1 MEKSPKVYAEE
12 DLYVLLRPLTNKKGM
27 TLRSSIESPICD
39 VRIITSGGSTIPAH
53 SSVLGSVSTVL
64 EKIMDRPREHQYA
77 DKIVPILGVPCD
89 SVFSFV
95 RCLYSSRCTEEEMNK
110 YGIHLLALSHVYR
123 VPKLKQR
130 CSKGLIKQLTIENV
144 IDILQLT
151 KLCDVPDLYVKCMK
165 LVSENFKAVEAT
177 EGWKFLQDHD
187 PSLELEIL
195 QFMDEAESRQKR
207 MSKKIE
213 ERSLYLELSEA
224 MECLEH
230 IFTEGCT
237 SVGPCD
243 VEVTKNKEPCKKFCT
258 CQGLQVLIRHFVQC
272 KKRVNGGCSRCKRM
286 WQLLQLHSS
295 VCDNSDLCRVPLCR
309 DFKLRREVSTNKG
322 ELDARWKLLVK
333 KVVAAKVMSSLSL
346 PKREE
351 AANVGTVKKMRL

>member
-12 DLYVLLRPLTNKKGM
+12 DLYALLRPVTNKKGM
-27 TLRSSIESPICD
+27 TLRSSIESPLCD

-53 SSVLGSVSTVL
+53 SSILGSVSTVL
-64 EKIMDRPREHQYA
+64 EKILDRPRKHQYA

-89 SVFSFV
+89 SVFAFV

-130 CSKGLIKQLTIENV
+130 CSKGLIKELTIENV
-144 IDILQLT
+144 IDVLQLT

-177 EGWKFLQDHD
+177 EGWKFLQVHD

-195 QFMDEAESRQKR
+195 QFIDEAESKQKR

-213 ERSLYLELSEA
+213 EGSLYLELSEA

-309 DFKLRREVSTNKG
+309 DFKLRREVPTKKG
-322 ELDARWKLLVK
+322 EHDARWKLLVK
-333 KVVAAKVMSSLSL
+333 KVVAAKVMSSLSW

-351 AANVGTVKKMRL
+351 ATNVGTVKTRR